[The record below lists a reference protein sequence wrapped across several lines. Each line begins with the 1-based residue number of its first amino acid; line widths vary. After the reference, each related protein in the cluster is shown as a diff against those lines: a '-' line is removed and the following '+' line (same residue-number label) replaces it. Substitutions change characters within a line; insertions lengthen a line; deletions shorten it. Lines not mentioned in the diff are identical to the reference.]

1 MSSTEYQTLNT
12 PLIVASL
19 GLTAG
24 VFVLDLALPL
34 GIAVP
39 MLYAIP
45 LLLTSKELPRAFT
58 LGLATGASCLTGLGF
73 LLSSHG
79 PELWP
84 AVANRSLS
92 LVTIW
97 VTAIL
102 VFLNKRA
109 DQGQRD
115 QWTQLRLLLEQLPA
129 L

>member
-1 MSSTEYQTLNT
+1 MSVILPQRTDAPFIAVVL
-12 PLIVASL
+12 V
-19 GLTAG
+19 LTAG
-24 VFVLDLALPL
+24 VFGLDLALPL

-45 LLLTSKELPRAFT
+45 LLLTSKELTRTFT
-58 LGLATGASCLTGLGF
+58 LGLAAAASCLTVLGF

-102 VFLNKRA
+102 VIRNK
-109 DQGQRD
+109 
-115 QWTQLRLLLEQLPA
+115 L
-129 L
+129 